1 MNYLEILTTNSREIL
16 RCIKKKEI
24 STLSLEKFVIAP
36 NSTVQGQN
44 GAQSIEKE

>member
-16 RCIKKKEI
+16 RCIKKKI